1 MNMIGLRSI
10 LLASVAG
17 VFLSA
22 CAGQDQRPDLD
33 SDTVG
38 LEDDTN
44 GSESTGFGSSG
55 GLSEQQLEEQARQQ
69 EQDALTAEQDALRDV
84 RVFYFEF
91 DKALVEPAAQV
102 PLRAHATYLSNNP
115 NTSVVLNGYT
125 DERGT
130 KEYNLALGERR
141 AKAIERFLLVNGA
154 ADTQVETVS
163 FGEEFPANYG
173 SSDDAYSK
181 NRRVVLE
188 YR

>member
-22 CAGQDQRPDLD
+22 CAGQDQRPDFD
-33 SDTVG
+33 ADTVG
-38 LEDDTN
+38 LEDGS
-44 GSESTGFGSSG
+44 GSESTGFGSNG
-55 GLSEQQLEEQARQQ
+55 GLSEEQLAEQARQQ
-69 EQDALTAEQDALRDV
+69 EKDALTAEQDALRDV

-91 DKALVEPAAQV
+91 DKSLVEPAAQV
-102 PLRAHATYLSNNP
+102 PLKAHATYLSNNP
-115 NTSVVLNGYT
+115 NTTVVLNGYT

-154 ADTQVETVS
+154 SDSQVETVS

-173 SSDDAYSK
+173 SSDEAYSK

>member
-17 VFLSA
+17 IFLSA
-22 CAGQDQRPDLD
+22 CAGQDQRPEFDA
-33 SDTVG
+33 DTVG
-38 LEDDTN
+38 LDDSN
-44 GSESTGFGSSG
+44 GSESTGFGSNA
-55 GLSEQQLEEQARQQ
+55 GLSEQQLEEQAKQQ
-69 EQDALTAEQDALRDV
+69 EETALSAEQDALRDV

-91 DKALVEPAAQV
+91 DKTLVEPASQV
-102 PLRAHATYLSNNP
+102 PLKAHAAYLSTNP
-115 NTSVVLNGYT
+115 SKNVVLNGYT

-141 AKAIERFLLVNGA
+141 AKAIERFLLVNGVS
-154 ADTQVETVS
+154 DSQIETVS

-173 SSDDAYSK
+173 SSEDAYGK